1 MKGKMMSEH
10 TAGMVVGSLFGILH
24 AVWALFVAS
33 GFAQVY
39 LNWIYGLHFLT
50 NPFKVAPF
58 DFGTAAMLVIVT
70 SLVGYV
76 VGWVLAVLW
85 NMTAKKK

>member
-1 MKGKMMSEH
+1 MVSEH
-10 TAGMVVGSLFGILH
+10 TAGMVVGSLLGILH

-39 LNWIYGLHFLT
+39 LNWIYGLHFLN
-50 NPFKVAPF
+50 NPFRVTPF
-58 DFGTAAMLVIVT
+58 DFGTAILLVFVT

-76 VGWVLAVLW
+76 MGWVIAVLW
-85 NMTAKKK
+85 NLTAKKR

>member
-10 TAGMVVGSLFGILH
+10 TAGMVVGSLFGIMH
-24 AVWALFVAS
+24 AVWTLLVAS
-33 GFAQVY
+33 GFAQTY
-39 LNWIYGLHFLT
+39 LNWIFGLHFLS
-50 NPFKVAPF
+50 NPFIVAPF
-58 DFGTAAMLVIVT
+58 DFGTAALLVIVT
-70 SLVGYV
+70 SLIGYV